1 MQSKIRKKRN
11 PNLSKYDAPLRIQ
24 FDRGFNAFKG
34 KQYVKTNGDA
44 KIIMTENPY
53 NPNTMQAR
61 EWLRGY
67 NSAYAQQLKRVKDV
81 EARRRSKKYMQ
92 DKIVIEEVMTAEFYE
107 MKAGQTAIFP
117 EHKALEYLALGL
129 TSEAGEVAGKVK
141 KLIRD
146 GEDMEGFELKKIAIA
161 SEIGDVLWYC
171 AMMAKEVGVPLNDIM
186 KDNLKKLHGRKVRGT
201 LHGSGD
207 NR

>member
-1 MQSKIRKKRN
+1 MSK
-11 PNLSKYDAPLRIQ
+11 L
-24 FDRGFNAFKG
+24 
-34 KQYVKTNGDA
+34 
-44 KIIMTENPY
+44 E
-53 NPNTMQAR
+53 
-61 EWLRGY
+61 E
-67 NSAYAQQLKRVKDV
+67 
-81 EARRRSKKYMQ
+81 EAKKYMQ

-117 EHKALEYLALGL
+117 KYKALEYLALGL

-146 GEDMEGFELKKIAIA
+146 GKGDKKAIA

-171 AMMAKEVGVPLNDIM
+171 AMLAKETKVSLNDIM
-186 KDNLKKLHGRKVRGT
+186 KDNLKKLYSRKERGT
-201 LHGSGD
+201 LQGSGD

>member
-1 MQSKIRKKRN
+1 MQK
-11 PNLSKYDAPLRIQ
+11 L
-24 FDRGFNAFKG
+24 
-34 KQYVKTNGDA
+34 
-44 KIIMTENPY
+44 E
-53 NPNTMQAR
+53 
-61 EWLRGY
+61 E
-67 NSAYAQQLKRVKDV
+67 
-81 EARRRSKKYMQ
+81 EAKKYMQ
-92 DKIVIEEVMTAEFYE
+92 DKIVIAEVMTAEFYE

-117 EHKALEYLALGL
+117 KTQALEYLALGL

-146 GEDMEGFELKKIAIA
+146 GEDVEGFELKKIAIA

-171 AMMAKEVGVPLNDIM
+171 AMLAKEVGVPLNDIM
-186 KDNLKKLHGRKVRGT
+186 KENLKKLHGRKVRGT

>member
-1 MQSKIRKKRN
+1 MQK
-11 PNLSKYDAPLRIQ
+11 L
-24 FDRGFNAFKG
+24 
-34 KQYVKTNGDA
+34 
-44 KIIMTENPY
+44 E
-53 NPNTMQAR
+53 
-61 EWLRGY
+61 E
-67 NSAYAQQLKRVKDV
+67 
-81 EARRRSKKYMQ
+81 EAKKYMQ
-92 DKIVIEEVMTAEFYE
+92 DKIRIAEVMTAEIYE

-117 EHKALEYLALGL
+117 KHKALEYLALGL

-146 GEDMEGFELKKIAIA
+146 GEDVEGFELKKIAIA

-171 AMMAKEVGVPLNDIM
+171 AMMAKEVGVPLDEIM
-186 KDNLKKLHGRKVRGT
+186 KENLKKLHGRKIRGT

>member
-1 MQSKIRKKRN
+1 MQK
-11 PNLSKYDAPLRIQ
+11 L
-24 FDRGFNAFKG
+24 
-34 KQYVKTNGDA
+34 
-44 KIIMTENPY
+44 E
-53 NPNTMQAR
+53 
-61 EWLRGY
+61 E
-67 NSAYAQQLKRVKDV
+67 
-81 EARRRSKKYMQ
+81 EARKYMQ

-117 EHKALEYLALGL
+117 KYKALEYLALGL

-186 KDNLKKLHGRKVRGT
+186 KENLKKLHGRKVRGT

>member
-1 MQSKIRKKRN
+1 MKLEEEAKK
-11 PNLSKYDAPLRIQ
+11 
-24 FDRGFNAFKG
+24 F
-34 KQYVKTNGDA
+34 
-44 KIIMTENPY
+44 
-53 NPNTMQAR
+53 
-61 EWLRGY
+61 
-67 NSAYAQQLKRVKDV
+67 
-81 EARRRSKKYMQ
+81 MQ
-92 DKIVIEEVMTAEFYE
+92 DKLVIEEVMTAEFYE

-117 EHKALEYLALGL
+117 KYKALEYLALGL

-146 GEDMEGFELKKIAIA
+146 GEDVEGFELKKIAIA

-186 KDNLKKLHGRKVRGT
+186 KENLKKLHGRKVRGT
-201 LHGSGD
+201 LHGSGE

>member
-1 MQSKIRKKRN
+1 MKLEEEAKK
-11 PNLSKYDAPLRIQ
+11 
-24 FDRGFNAFKG
+24 F
-34 KQYVKTNGDA
+34 
-44 KIIMTENPY
+44 
-53 NPNTMQAR
+53 
-61 EWLRGY
+61 
-67 NSAYAQQLKRVKDV
+67 
-81 EARRRSKKYMQ
+81 MQ
-92 DKIVIEEVMTAEFYE
+92 DKLIVTEVMTADFYE

-117 EHKALEYLALGL
+117 KNQALEYLALGL

-146 GEDMEGFELKKIAIA
+146 GEDVEGFEMKKMAIA
-161 SEIGDVLWYC
+161 SEVGDVLWYC
-171 AMMAKEVGVPLNDIM
+171 AMLAKEVGVPLNDIM

>member
-1 MQSKIRKKRN
+1 MQK
-11 PNLSKYDAPLRIQ
+11 L
-24 FDRGFNAFKG
+24 
-34 KQYVKTNGDA
+34 
-44 KIIMTENPY
+44 E
-53 NPNTMQAR
+53 
-61 EWLRGY
+61 E
-67 NSAYAQQLKRVKDV
+67 
-81 EARRRSKKYMQ
+81 EAKKYMQ
-92 DKIVIEEVMTAEFYE
+92 DKIRIAEVMTAEFYE

-117 EHKALEYLALGL
+117 KHKALEYLALGL

-146 GEDMEGFELKKIAIA
+146 GEDVEGFELKKIAIA

-171 AMMAKEVGVPLNDIM
+171 AMMAKEVGVPLDEIM
-186 KDNLKKLHGRKVRGT
+186 KENLKKLHGRKIRGT

>member
-1 MQSKIRKKRN
+1 MKLEEEAKK
-11 PNLSKYDAPLRIQ
+11 
-24 FDRGFNAFKG
+24 F
-34 KQYVKTNGDA
+34 
-44 KIIMTENPY
+44 
-53 NPNTMQAR
+53 
-61 EWLRGY
+61 
-67 NSAYAQQLKRVKDV
+67 
-81 EARRRSKKYMQ
+81 MQ
-92 DKIVIEEVMTAEFYE
+92 DKLVIEEVMTAEFYE

-117 EHKALEYLALGL
+117 KYKALEYLALGL

-186 KDNLKKLHGRKVRGT
+186 KENLKKLHGRKVRGT

>member
-1 MQSKIRKKRN
+1 MKLEEEAKK
-11 PNLSKYDAPLRIQ
+11 
-24 FDRGFNAFKG
+24 F
-34 KQYVKTNGDA
+34 
-44 KIIMTENPY
+44 
-53 NPNTMQAR
+53 
-61 EWLRGY
+61 
-67 NSAYAQQLKRVKDV
+67 
-81 EARRRSKKYMQ
+81 MQ
-92 DKIVIEEVMTAEFYE
+92 DKLVIEEVMTAEFYE

-117 EHKALEYLALGL
+117 KYKALEYLALGL

-171 AMMAKEVGVPLNDIM
+171 AMLAKEVGVPLNDIM
-186 KDNLKKLHGRKVRGT
+186 KENLKKLHGRKVRGT